1 MSTGIERNR
10 ITVTFTNEEYENL
23 KTLAA
28 RNKISM
34 SEQVRSFTAQ
44 GLAGRLT
51 ENNLDLLAP
60 VLREQIR
67 CVLEPQIERL
77 ATISSKAC
85 IQSGAAAYLTAEVLS
100 SFLPPELRQDLNE
113 AYTKARKKSVEY
125 MRKKNYEE

>member
-1 MSTGIERNR
+1 MSTGIEKNR

-28 RNKISM
+28 RNNISM

-44 GLAGRLT
+44 GLAGKLT

-60 VLREQIR
+60 VLREQVR

-85 IQSGAAAYLTAEVLS
+85 IQSGAAAYLSAEALN
-100 SFLPPELRQDLNE
+100 SFIEPEQRQDFNE
-113 AYTKARKKSVEY
+113 AYIKARKKSVEY
-125 MRKKNYEE
+125 MRRKTYDE